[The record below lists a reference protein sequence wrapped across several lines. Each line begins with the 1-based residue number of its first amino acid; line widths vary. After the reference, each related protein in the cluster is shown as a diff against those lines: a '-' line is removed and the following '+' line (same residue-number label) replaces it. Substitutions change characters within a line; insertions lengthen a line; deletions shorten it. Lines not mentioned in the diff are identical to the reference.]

1 MIQPERR
8 IPAPES
14 KPNLY
19 RVGCVGRITQ
29 IAETGDGRYLL
40 QLTGIARFRIEE
52 ELKSTPLSPVP
63 RELRAVHRRLHRA

>member
-1 MIQPERR
+1 MRVH
-8 IPAPES
+8 PAPES

-29 IAETGDGRYLL
+29 IAETDDGRYLL

-52 ELKSTPLSPVP
+52 ELERRHTLSPVP
-63 RELRAVHRRLHRA
+63 RELCGFRRRLHCA